1 MIESGKRIYLCRPN
15 QEALTLL
22 NGVVTYEVN
31 CKENLKDYSVLEFSV
46 DRFIQVE
53 EENKIVNVQ
62 SNGYDDLKT
71 QMKVYLEDIG
81 YFILEEPTVENDSYK
96 ETKLI
101 TACSHEKELEGKD
114 FNGLKINCGTSD
126 SQEYLIEG
134 NINDLGFAKEYI
146 TFYNEANPKLSLLNI
161 VLNFAHGWTI
171 GYVDE
176 LIKYKK
182 FTFEVT
188 NSTNVYEFLTNTV
201 ASKASC
207 VFLFDKKQKQINVY
221 GTDTLGTD
229 TNVFIG
235 FRNLQN
241 SVTIEANQE
250 SFATRYFV
258 LGDNDL
264 DIRAVNYGDRQII
277 NLDYL
282 LTEPYMTEEL
292 AEKVRNWL
300 EYRETHRQ
308 DYVDLSKQAADLT
321 AKISEIQLRVPN
333 DGDNWKQWDEM
344 TEELLQKNLTY
355 YNTLLT
361 SLQMSVDTQYQ
372 DSGGKLEDYIPWTI
386 VINGKTEI
394 NHDKYLN
401 LLFDMSNGYGGYY
414 TYIEIRDYIIPNIKI
429 ALENIYLTEENEKD
443 YIIAY
448 ETNWD
453 LYGIKELEGKR
464 DLYQKEL
471 MKVLD
476 SYSAPWSTLN
486 NEERANHSY
495 NETDYNKYHERYL
508 EYKNYLGDENT
519 PNTLLYKLKQLNDEV
534 LDLESQKEVV
544 ASKMSQ
550 MRDNAS
556 MEHASHGF
564 DESDYVTINNLFY
577 DMDYQNNNI
586 ITTSLDTT
594 VTTID
599 VQETLY
605 QDAIEKL
612 SEVAQPQYTF
622 TSEMDNLLNLEEF
635 KSWYGDFVIG
645 NYIRLGIRDDYSVK
659 LRIIS
664 RSWNPCEISPD
675 LSVEFSNMI
684 TSRSGRND
692 FTHVFDSENNS
703 GSKNSTSIGGNSSSK
718 DGLELSTD
726 LLKMITNSGIFNS
739 AVTNIVGTADLD
751 SARITSLVGEYL
763 RYSKIDVGKIEGDE
777 ARFKELFTVYFESE
791 YAVIED
797 LIATNAIIEILNT
810 DMATI
815 KTLLNGNLTSQNIQ
829 TLHIT
834 SSNTTF
840 ANAVIGNAAIASVSA
855 DKITAGKIYTNL
867 VNVQSEN
874 GQLYIADNTIQ
885 IKDTKRVRV
894 QIGEDSSGDYSMYV
908 WDTSGNL
915 MFDALG
921 LHESGIKSGIIKNDM
936 VSESANISANKLN
949 IPSLNTVINDGRV
962 IINSGNISM
971 DADGQRLSAAFN
983 TMTKSVDELNDDIHN
998 LSTDFDVVQGQIT
1011 AKIWESDIT
1020 TAVSPLNSNITT
1032 LSDKYTV
1039 LNQTVDGLSSTVANQ
1054 TSIIEEKADGA
1065 TVSSLETQ
1073 VTSLEQNLDGFKTS
1087 VSENYATQYEL
1098 NSLIMTT
1105 RSDLYSAF
1113 TQTMSGFKMEVSS
1126 TYVTQTEFDG
1136 TITTVTETSN
1146 SQYEQLSNKFSWL
1159 IKSGSS
1165 SSNFTLTD
1173 RTAQLVAENINLQG
1187 LVTFSGF
1194 NSDTQNLINT
1204 TINNSNS
1211 ALSTANS
1218 VNSTIGS
1225 WCYEND
1231 ISWMDG
1237 GKLYTGSVVTDK
1249 LAANSITTDKLQVGL
1264 GTNLIVDG
1272 FDTFEQYTDVP
1283 YYSKGSYL
1291 TPTLSTDYYYCGT
1304 KSIKCVTTYS
1314 TSNVLY
1320 LGDYTNKLGYT
1331 KISPNKTYILS
1342 CYVYTA
1348 STTSISVSIAA
1359 ARHTA
1364 INTSTSNNTSTFT
1377 VNSSDGW
1384 KRIYVRFTTTSTYPY
1399 ITPYISVTGI
1409 YTVYFD
1415 AFQLEEVD
1423 NTNQLPGAFHT
1434 SGTTIIN
1441 GNNLITGTVDADK
1454 ITANAITTDKIL
1466 AGAITANKISVTSI
1480 SSLTSNIGTM
1490 TAGIL
1495 QSSNYAYSSG
1505 NFSSAGMI
1513 IDLNNRYIRT
1523 QNLFLS
1529 SAGSAYFTGNIDA
1542 ESITAINTVK
1552 LSCLYNNVRQI
1563 HAALSIPDWN
1573 EGDEFQ
1579 GRLRLYGPRGVWA
1592 AGSLIVGGDLSV
1604 TGTISALNLPK
1615 FMQVD
1620 IPTSS
1625 IAAQSMITIL
1635 TAIPTGNSI
1644 IGVNIYCSGSSHSL
1658 IYAGFSGSTN
1668 IYIRNVGTG
1677 AYTPPSNSWVR
1688 ISYI

>member
-1 MIESGKRIYLCRPN
+1 MMIESGKRIYLCRPN

-31 CKENLKDYSVLEFSV
+31 YKENLKDYSVLEFSV

-53 EENKIVNVQ
+53 EDNKIVDVQ

-101 TACSHEKELEGKD
+101 TAYSHEKELEGKD
-114 FNGLKINCGTSD
+114 INGLKINCGTSD
-126 SQEYLIEG
+126 SQEYLIED

-146 TFYNEANPKLSLLNI
+146 TFYNEANPKLSLLDI
-161 VLNFAHGWTI
+161 VLNYAPGWTI

-188 NSTNVYEFLTNTV
+188 NSTNVYAFLTSTI
-201 ASKASC
+201 APKASC
-207 VFLFDKKQKQINVY
+207 VFLFDKKQKQINAY

-241 SVTIEANQE
+241 SVNIKSNED
-250 SFATRYFV
+250 SLVTRYSV

-292 AEKVRNWL
+292 AVKVRNWL
-300 EYRETHRQ
+300 EYREIHRQ
-308 DYVDLSKQAADLT
+308 DYIDLSKQAADLT

-372 DSGGKLEDYIPWTI
+372 ESGGKLEDYIPWTI
-386 VINGKTEI
+386 VINGKTEV

-443 YIIAY
+443 YIVAY
-448 ETNWD
+448 ETNWN

-534 LDLESQKEVV
+534 SDLESQKEVIT
-544 ASKMSQ
+544 SKMSQ

-556 MEHASHGF
+556 LEHASHGF
-564 DESDYVTINNLFY
+564 DESDYITVTNLFY

-692 FTHVFDSENNS
+692 FIHVFDNENNR
-703 GSKNSTSIGGNSSSK
+703 GSKNSTSIGGSNSSK

-739 AVTNIVGTADLD
+739 AVTNILGTADLD
-751 SARITSLVGEYL
+751 SARITNLVGEYL
-763 RYSKIDVGKIEGDE
+763 RYSKIDVGKITGDE
-777 ARFKELFTVYFESE
+777 AEFNELFSKYINSE
-791 YAVIED
+791 YIVSNTNVTDLLMAGDILTEDVHSATGSFTKYLTSVGIYADTINAGTLSVDRLIIRGKDTEGNLGNSIMYCLNNEGNVAAEGISPDEIENYQLNGRVIVAKSITAEQID
-797 LIATNAIIEILNT
+797 VNNLWAQTANIIDGDIKT
-810 DMATI
+810 ATI
-815 KTLLNGNLTSQNIQ
+815 ANLTA
-829 TLHIT
+829 IT
-834 SSNTTF
+834 SKLGNWNIENDAIAGGVDSIITGGYLKSKNYVPDTSGCLINLNDFTINSRNFKINSSGSVEIKGKVTIESGSVPGSLVDIENSNLNDYLSSQSITVSNLDSKIAFWCSANNTTL
-840 ANAVIGNAAIASVSA
+840 IDG
-855 DKITAGKIYTNL
+855 DKIYT
-867 VNVQSEN
+867 
-874 GQLYIADNTIQ
+874 G
-885 IKDTKRVRV
+885 
-894 QIGEDSSGDYSMYV
+894 
-908 WDTSGNL
+908 
-915 MFDALG
+915 
-921 LHESGIKSGIIKNDM
+921 
-936 VSESANISANKLN
+936 
-949 IPSLNTVINDGRV
+949 
-962 IINSGNISM
+962 
-971 DADGQRLSAAFN
+971 
-983 TMTKSVDELNDDIHN
+983 
-998 LSTDFDVVQGQIT
+998 
-1011 AKIWESDIT
+1011 
-1020 TAVSPLNSNITT
+1020 
-1032 LSDKYTV
+1032 
-1039 LNQTVDGLSSTVANQ
+1039 
-1054 TSIIEEKADGA
+1054 
-1065 TVSSLETQ
+1065 
-1073 VTSLEQNLDGFKTS
+1073 
-1087 VSENYATQYEL
+1087 
-1098 NSLIMTT
+1098 
-1105 RSDLYSAF
+1105 
-1113 TQTMSGFKMEVSS
+1113 
-1126 TYVTQTEFDG
+1126 
-1136 TITTVTETSN
+1136 
-1146 SQYEQLSNKFSWL
+1146 
-1159 IKSGSS
+1159 
-1165 SSNFTLTD
+1165 
-1173 RTAQLVAENINLQG
+1173 
-1187 LVTFSGF
+1187 
-1194 NSDTQNLINT
+1194 
-1204 TINNSNS
+1204 
-1211 ALSTANS
+1211 
-1218 VNSTIGS
+1218 
-1225 WCYEND
+1225 
-1231 ISWMDG
+1231 
-1237 GKLYTGSVVTDK
+1237 
-1249 LAANSITTDKLQVGL
+1249 SITTGKLQVGI

-1283 YYSKGSYL
+1283 HFSISAYM
-1291 TPTLSTDYYYCGT
+1291 TTTLSTDYYYCGT
-1304 KSIKCVTTYS
+1304 KSIKCVTTS
-1314 TSNVLY
+1314 GGTCPLY
-1320 LGDYTNKLGYT
+1320 LGDYTNKFGYT
-1331 KISPNKTYILS
+1331 KISPNKNYILS
-1342 CYVYTA
+1342 CYVRTESTSTITITIAA
-1348 STTSISVSIAA
+1348 SKHTGINTLTSNTTSS
-1359 ARHTA
+1359 
-1364 INTSTSNNTSTFT
+1364 FT
-1377 VNSSDGW
+1377 VTSSDGW
-1384 KRIYVRFTTTSTYPY
+1384 KRIYVRFTTTSSYPY
-1399 ITPYISVTGI
+1399 VTPYIAVGGA

-1423 NTNQLPGAFHT
+1423 NTSQLPGAFHQT
-1434 SGTTIIN
+1434 GTTIIN
-1441 GNNLITGTVDADK
+1441 GNNIITGTIDAD
-1454 ITANAITTDKIL
+1454 
-1466 AGAITANKISVTSI
+1466 KISVTSL
-1480 SSLTSNIGTM
+1480 SALTSNIGTI

-1505 NFSSAGMI
+1505 NFSSAGMR

-1542 ESITAINTVK
+1542 ESITAINTVN
-1552 LSCLYNNVRQI
+1552 LSCLYNNVRQT

-1615 FMQVD
+1615 FIQVT

-1625 IAAQSMITIL
+1625 IAAQSIITIS
-1635 TAIPTGNSI
+1635 TTIPSGNSI
-1644 IGVNIYCSGSSHSL
+1644 IGVNIYCSGSSHTL

-1668 IYIRNVGTG
+1668 IYIRNVGTA
-1677 AYTPPSNSWVR
+1677 AYTPPSSSWVR
-1688 ISYI
+1688 IAYI